1 MKQLMFVAT
10 VALCATLAIA
20 EETAAPATP
29 TPAPAAPATPATS
42 AAPTAEAKRQRR
54 RATAEEIKARRAAR
68 IAAEGGLVSAPV
80 QGRAVRILNKTDKV
94 TIPELEAMT
103 AEITQLLGFVV
114 EVVDS
119 DQATTQRTGC
129 LVTLAEQNGAPTI
142 LVAPEEPWASINVKN
157 LMKDNPTPEV
167 LKTRI
172 RKELWRA
179 FAFAMG
185 ASNSQMQP
193 CLMRPIFS
201 LKDLDAEKVAILSPS
216 PLMGIS
222 QTAERLN
229 FATAR
234 RVTYKT
240 AVAEG
245 WAPAPTND
253 VQRAICEKVKAEQSE
268 KPSNPLKIRPG
279 DKPAK

>member
-1 MKQLMFVAT
+1 MKRLMIVAT
-10 VALCATLAIA
+10 VALCAAVA
-20 EETAAPATP
+20 VADESAPAQP
-29 TPAPAAPATPATS
+29 QPSDAPAEQTPA
-42 AAPTAEAKRQRR
+42 EKGKKR

-68 IAAEGGLVSAPV
+68 IEAEGGLVSAPV
-80 QGRAVRILNKTDKV
+80 QGRVVRILNKTDKV
-94 TIPELEAMT
+94 TIPELEEMT

-119 DQATTQRTGC
+119 DKATNQRTGC
-129 LVTLAEQNGAPTI
+129 LITLAEQNGAPTI
-142 LVAPEEPWASINVKN
+142 LVAPEEPWAAVNVKN
-157 LMKDNPTPEV
+157 LMKDNPAPEV

-185 ASNSQMQP
+185 AANSQMQP

-229 FATAR
+229 FATSR

-253 VQRAICEKVKAEQSE
+253 IQRAICEKVKAEQSE

>member
-1 MKQLMFVAT
+1 MKRLMIVAT
-10 VALCATLAIA
+10 VALCAAVA
-20 EETAAPATP
+20 VADESAPAQPQTSD
-29 TPAPAAPATPATS
+29 APAAQAPA
-42 AAPTAEAKRQRR
+42 EKGKKR

-68 IAAEGGLVSAPV
+68 IEAEGGLVSAPV
-80 QGRAVRILNKTDKV
+80 QGRVVRILNKTDKV
-94 TIPELEAMT
+94 TIPELEEMT

-119 DQATTQRTGC
+119 DKATNQRTGC
-129 LVTLAEQNGAPTI
+129 LITLAEQTGAPTI
-142 LVAPEEPWASINVKN
+142 LVAPEDPWAAVNVKN
-157 LMKDNPTPEV
+157 LMKDNPAPEV

-185 ASNSQMQP
+185 AANSQMQP

-229 FATAR
+229 FATSR

-240 AVAEG
+240 AVVEG

-253 VQRAICEKVKAEQSE
+253 IQRAICEKVKAEQSE

>member
-1 MKQLMFVAT
+1 MKKLMFIAT
-10 VALCATLAIA
+10 VAICAAVA
-20 EETAAPATP
+20 VADDAAPAQLQASRP
-29 TPAPAAPATPATS
+29 SAMQVSAQAPA
-42 AAPTAEAKRQRR
+42 EKGKKR

-68 IAAEGGLVSAPV
+68 IAAEGGLVTAPT
-80 QGRAVRILNKTDKV
+80 QGRVVRILNKTDKV

-103 AEITQLLGFVV
+103 AEITQLLGFVG
-114 EVVDS
+114 EFVDS
-119 DQATTQRTGC
+119 GKATNQRTGC
-129 LVTLAEQNGAPTI
+129 LISLAEQEGAPTI
-142 LVAPEEPWASINVKN
+142 LVAPEDPWAAVNVKN
-157 LMKDNPTPEV
+157 LIKDNPTPEV

-179 FAFAMG
+179 FGFAMG
-185 ASNSQMQP
+185 AANSQMQP

-201 LKDLDAEKVAILSPS
+201 LKDLDAEKVAILSPE
-216 PLMGIS
+216 PLMGIA

-229 FATAR
+229 FATSR

-240 AVAEG
+240 AVVEG

-268 KPSNPLKIRPG
+268 SPSNPLKIRPG

>member
-1 MKQLMFVAT
+1 MKKLMFIAT
-10 VALCATLAIA
+10 VAICAAVAVA
-20 EETAAPATP
+20 EDAAAPAAQA
-29 TPAPAAPATPATS
+29 PAPAQGKPAAAAPAKPG
-42 AAPTAEAKRQRR
+42 EKVKRR

-68 IAAEGGLVSAPV
+68 IAAEGGLVTAPT
-80 QGRAVRILNKTDKV
+80 QGRVVRILNRTDKV
-94 TIPELEAMT
+94 TVAELEEMT
-103 AEITQLLGFVV
+103 AEITQLLGFIV

-119 DQATTQRTGC
+119 DKATNQRTGC
-129 LVTLAEQNGAPTI
+129 LISLAEQDGAPTI
-142 LVAPEEPWASINVKN
+142 LVAPEDPWAAVNVKN

-185 ASNSQMQP
+185 AANSNMQP

-201 LKDLDAEKVAILSPS
+201 LKDLDSEKVAILSPE

-229 FATAR
+229 FAASR

-240 AVAEG
+240 AVMEG

-268 KPSNPLKIRPG
+268 KPSNPIKIRPG

>member
-1 MKQLMFVAT
+1 MKKLMFIAT
-10 VALCATLAIA
+10 IALCAAVAFA
-20 EETAAPATP
+20 EETNAPQAEATKAP
-29 TPAPAAPATPATS
+29 TTTQTPAD
-42 AAPTAEAKRQRR
+42 KGKKR
-54 RATAEEIKARRAAR
+54 RATADEIKARRAAR
-68 IAAEGGLVSAPV
+68 IEAEGGLVTAPA
-80 QGRAVRILNKTDKV
+80 QGRVVRILNKTDKV
-94 TIPELEAMT
+94 TIPELEEMT

-119 DQATTQRTGC
+119 DKATNQRTGC
-129 LVTLAEQNGAPTI
+129 LITLAEQNGAPTI
-142 LVAPEEPWASINVKN
+142 LVAPEDPWAAVNVKN

-185 ASNSQMQP
+185 AANSQMQP
-193 CLMRPIFS
+193 CLMRPVFS
-201 LKDLDAEKVAILSPS
+201 LKDLDAEKVAILSPE

-229 FATAR
+229 FATSR

-240 AVAEG
+240 AVVEG

-268 KPSNPLKIRPG
+268 SPSNPLKIRPG

>member
-1 MKQLMFVAT
+1 MKKLMFIAT
-10 VALCATLAIA
+10 VALCASAAVADIS
-20 EETAAPATP
+20 APAQTQASKPAVMRASAQTP
-29 TPAPAAPATPATS
+29 GEKS
-42 AAPTAEAKRQRR
+42 KKR

-68 IAAEGGLVSAPV
+68 IAAEGGLVTAPT
-80 QGRAVRILNKTDKV
+80 QGRVVRILNKTDKV
-94 TIPELEAMT
+94 TIPELEGMT

-119 DQATTQRTGC
+119 DKVTTQRTGC
-129 LVTLAEQNGAPTI
+129 LITLAEQNGAPTI
-142 LVAPEEPWASINVKN
+142 LVAPEDPWAAVNVKN

-185 ASNSQMQP
+185 AANSQMQP
-193 CLMRPIFS
+193 CLMRPVFS
-201 LKDLDAEKVAILSPS
+201 LKDLDAEKVAILSPE

-229 FATAR
+229 FATSR

-240 AVAEG
+240 AVVEG

>member
-1 MKQLMFVAT
+1 MKKLMFIAT
-10 VALCATLAIA
+10 IALCAAVAVADESAPAQPQAPEATVTQ
-20 EETAAPATP
+20 TAA
-29 TPAPAAPATPATS
+29 
-42 AAPTAEAKRQRR
+42 EKGKKR

-68 IAAEGGLVSAPV
+68 IAAEGGLVTAPT
-80 QGRAVRILNKTDKV
+80 QGRVVRILNKTDKV
-94 TIPELEAMT
+94 TIPELEEMT

-119 DQATTQRTGC
+119 EKATNQRTGC
-129 LVTLAEQNGAPTI
+129 LITLAEQPGAPTI
-142 LVAPEEPWASINVKN
+142 LVAPEDPWAAVNVKN
-157 LMKDNPTPEV
+157 LMKDSPSPEV

-179 FAFAMG
+179 FGFAMG
-185 ASNSQMQP
+185 AANSQMQP
-193 CLMRPIFS
+193 CLMRPVFS
-201 LKDLDAEKVAILSPS
+201 LKDLDAEKVAILSPE

-229 FATAR
+229 FATSR

-240 AVAEG
+240 AVVEG

>member
-1 MKQLMFVAT
+1 MKKLMFIAT
-10 VALCATLAIA
+10 IALCAAVAVADESAPAQPQAPEATVTP
-20 EETAAPATP
+20 TAA
-29 TPAPAAPATPATS
+29 
-42 AAPTAEAKRQRR
+42 EKGKKR

-68 IAAEGGLVSAPV
+68 IAAEGGLVTAPT
-80 QGRAVRILNKTDKV
+80 QGRVVRILNKTDKV
-94 TIPELEAMT
+94 TIPELEEMT

-119 DQATTQRTGC
+119 EKATNQRTGC
-129 LVTLAEQNGAPTI
+129 LITLAEQPGAPTI
-142 LVAPEEPWASINVKN
+142 LVAPEDPWAAVNVKN
-157 LMKDNPTPEV
+157 LMKDSPSPEV

-179 FAFAMG
+179 FGFAMG
-185 ASNSQMQP
+185 AANSQMQP
-193 CLMRPIFS
+193 CLMRPVFS
-201 LKDLDAEKVAILSPS
+201 LKDLDAEKVAILSPE

-229 FATAR
+229 FATSR

-240 AVAEG
+240 AVVEG